1 MLKKSDSHAGFTLLP
16 GGIRCTFCHG
26 IAVQFPVGSLKPLF
40 LKNKTLSED
49 KAGYQKR
56 LHEIQKE
63 LRELKTV
70 SEQLKIAASNIHVI
84 LGHTKERPFAKE
96 SLMEH

>member
-1 MLKKSDSHAGFTLLP
+1 M
-16 GGIRCTFCHG
+16 
-26 IAVQFPVGSLKPLF
+26 
-40 LKNKTLSED
+40 KTLSED

-56 LHEIQKE
+56 LHEIQEE

-70 SEQLKIAASNIHVI
+70 SEQLKIAASNIHAI
-84 LGHTKERPFAKE
+84 LGRTKERPLAKE